1 MNDLGSLPTSN
12 LLLPLINSLKYIH
25 ILNIFVSRLGITFK
39 LQEESTI
46 NKMESAYCLIL
57 EQEMNIH
64 PQHRRRKS
72 LKRGSILKVKT
83 RKKSLKQDK
92 TKRKSIRETLRLSCL
107 RHTITEDAEMA
118 TNTGASSLSLRFA
131 DVEIRE
137 YEVTVSHNPGV
148 KSGVALELGWRYNV
162 HEPIQID
169 EFEAKR
175 STERSQ
181 EFMKEKKLSKFERER
196 LLKKFGVTQKDMD
209 VAAKQAAIIRNQRK
223 KSIRLRRHDKLH
235 EKIENGTSNVKSM
248 LQRLGRR
255 HVNETV
261 AAEERKDVKRASA
274 MLAMMDYQEAKNSG
288 TGILKNT
295 STSHTRRNL

>member
-1 MNDLGSLPTSN
+1 
-12 LLLPLINSLKYIH
+12 
-25 ILNIFVSRLGITFK
+25 
-39 LQEESTI
+39 
-46 NKMESAYCLIL
+46 MESAYCLIL

-64 PQHRRRKS
+64 PQPQHRRKS

-92 TKRKSIRETLRLSCL
+92 TKRKSICETLRLSCL
-107 RHTITEDAEMA
+107 RHTIAVAEDAEIVP
-118 TNTGASSLSLRFA
+118 TNTNSAGPSSLRFA

-137 YEVTVSHNPGV
+137 YEVTVSDNPGV

-162 HEPIQID
+162 LEPIQID
-169 EFEAKR
+169 EFEGKR

-235 EKIENGTSNVKSM
+235 EKIENGTSNVKSL

-274 MLAMMDYQEAKNSG
+274 LLAMMDYQEAKNSG

>member
-1 MNDLGSLPTSN
+1 M
-12 LLLPLINSLKYIH
+12 
-25 ILNIFVSRLGITFK
+25 
-39 LQEESTI
+39 
-46 NKMESAYCLIL
+46 
-57 EQEMNIH
+57 
-64 PQHRRRKS
+64 
-72 LKRGSILKVKT
+72 
-83 RKKSLKQDK
+83 
-92 TKRKSIRETLRLSCL
+92 
-107 RHTITEDAEMA
+107 
-118 TNTGASSLSLRFA
+118 
-131 DVEIRE
+131 
-137 YEVTVSHNPGV
+137 TVSDNPGV

-169 EFEAKR
+169 EFEGKR

-181 EFMKEKKLSKFERER
+181 DFMKEKKLSKFERER

-235 EKIENGTSNVKSM
+235 EKIENGTSNVKSL

-274 MLAMMDYQEAKNSG
+274 LLAMMDYQETKISGTG

-295 STSHTRRNL
+295 SHARTTPVSKDSKTSHEKLRIKYRGRFLPITFEEVCRVCAANEEA

>member
-1 MNDLGSLPTSN
+1 
-12 LLLPLINSLKYIH
+12 
-25 ILNIFVSRLGITFK
+25 
-39 LQEESTI
+39 
-46 NKMESAYCLIL
+46 MESAYCLIL

-64 PQHRRRKS
+64 PQPQHRRKS

-83 RKKSLKQDK
+83 RKKSLKQDEA
-92 TKRKSIRETLRLSCL
+92 KRRSICETLRLSCL
-107 RHTITEDAEMA
+107 RHTIEVAEDAEIVP
-118 TNTGASSLSLRFA
+118 TNTNSAGPSSLRFA

-137 YEVTVSHNPGV
+137 YEVTVSDNPGV

-169 EFEAKR
+169 EFEGKR

-181 EFMKEKKLSKFERER
+181 DFMKEKKLSKFERER

-223 KSIRLRRHDKLH
+223 KSVRLRRHDELH
-235 EKIENGTSNVKSM
+235 EKIENGTSNVKSL

-255 HVNETV
+255 HMNETV

-274 MLAMMDYQEAKNSG
+274 LLAMMDYQEAKNSG

-295 STSHTRRNL
+295 SHTLTTPVCKDSKTAQAVGSKTEKLRIKYHGRFLPITFDSCSCQ